1 MEVCTDRRRRR
12 PSGRGKVSV
21 KFKKAGVLTKLLIL
35 VMIVY
40 AGYNI
45 VAVQAN
51 IAEARQNLTS
61 LTQQVEDARQ
71 ANAQLDYAIEH
82 KDDPET
88 IEQIARAKLGLVK
101 PGEKIFYDISQ

>member
-1 MEVCTDRRRRR
+1 M
-12 PSGRGKVSV
+12 
-21 KFKKAGVLTKLLIL
+21 KFKKAGLLTKLLIL

-40 AGYNI
+40 AAYNI
-45 VAVQAN
+45 ATVQAN
-51 IAEARQNLTS
+51 IAQARQSLTS
-61 LTQQVEDARQ
+61 LTQEVEDARQ
-71 ANAQLDYAIEH
+71 VNAQLTYEIEH

>member
-1 MEVCTDRRRRR
+1 M
-12 PSGRGKVSV
+12 
-21 KFKKAGVLTKLLIL
+21 KFKKAGFLTKLLIL

-40 AGYNI
+40 AVYNI
-45 VAVQAN
+45 IDVRAN
-51 IAEARQNLTS
+51 IAEAEQNLTS

-71 ANAQLDYAIEH
+71 ANAQLDYEIEH

-101 PGEKIFYDISQ
+101 PGEKIFYDISH

>member
-1 MEVCTDRRRRR
+1 M
-12 PSGRGKVSV
+12 PV
-21 KFKKAGVLTKLLIL
+21 KFKKAGLLTKLLIL

-40 AGYNI
+40 AAYNI
-45 VAVQAN
+45 ATVQAN
-51 IAEARQNLTS
+51 IAQARQSLTS
-61 LTQQVEDARQ
+61 LTQEVEDARQ
-71 ANAQLDYAIEH
+71 VNAQLTYEIEH

>member
-1 MEVCTDRRRRR
+1 M
-12 PSGRGKVSV
+12 
-21 KFKKAGVLTKLLIL
+21 KFKKAGLLTKLLIL

-40 AGYNI
+40 AAYNI
-45 VAVQAN
+45 ATVQAN
-51 IAEARQNLTS
+51 IAQARQSLTS
-61 LTQQVEDARQ
+61 LTQEVEDARQ
-71 ANAQLDYAIEH
+71 ANAQLTYEIEH